1 MKRISVVIPMYYE
14 EEVANECYTRTKAVL
29 SSFKEYDYEII
40 FVNDGSKDKTLDI
53 FKKIAEKDRKIK
65 VLSLSRNFGH
75 QVAVTAGLKY
85 ATGKYIMFL
94 DSDDYFELDMVEKML
109 DKMNKNGSDI
119 CVCDMIKEYEDGT
132 YISTL
137 KGIDGESTINNLLLS
152 LPSACNK
159 LFKKTLI
166 KEQFLEKRYYEDL
179 GTVPLIITNCK
190 SVSYVHEGFYHYIQ
204 RQGSI
209 MHQHK
214 YNKKLEDIF
223 YIMERLYSNKIMK
236 EKYFD
241 ELEFLYI
248 KHLLHDASLR
258 FLNFNC
264 KESKH
269 ALKKITLIMK
279 EKFPNWK
286 NNKYTYLFS
295 KKELLLTK
303 IIYKKFFFLYNLY
316 RKVTNK

>member
-1 MKRISVVIPMYYE
+1 MKVSLIVPVYNVYNYLDRCLDTLINQTYKTI
-14 EEVANECYTRTKAVL
+14 
-29 SSFKEYDYEII
+29 EII
-40 FVNDGSKDKTLDI
+40 AVNDGSTDNSEDIIDKYMKKDTRV
-53 FKKIAEKDRKIK
+53 KKYNKENGG
-65 VLSLSRNFGH
+65 LSSARNFGI
-75 QVAVTAGLKY
+75 KY
-85 ATGKYIMFL
+85 ATGEYIMFL

-119 CVCDMIKEYEDGT
+119 CVCDMVKEYEDGT

-190 SVSYVHEGFYHYIQ
+190 TVSYVSEGFYHYIQ